1 MVAMSPSLGGVPL
14 QVTAKHAAREV
25 LPPTQNPGGS
35 PPNLPSVACTPKE
48 SVEDLACTCN
58 CTRSPAVPT
67 PPKTVSV
74 QELTVEVHAP
84 VVELEPTV
92 QQYVVDWH

>member
-1 MVAMSPSLGGVPL
+1 MVAISPSLGGVAP
-14 QVTAKHAAREV
+14 QFTAKHALREL

-35 PPNLPSVACTPKE
+35 PPTLPSVAWTPKE

-58 CTRSPAVPT
+58 CPRSPGLPP

-74 QELTVEVHAP
+74 QELTVEVHVP
-84 VVELEPTV
+84 VVESMV
-92 QQYVVDWH
+92 QQYVVDSH